1 MCTSKPKAPKLPP
14 PPPPPQEV
22 QAPDAI
28 NKRRRNQNTGGF
40 ASVPGSTLLTG
51 PSGAGVATT
60 GASTLLGG

>member
-28 NKRRRNQNTGGF
+28 NKKRRNQNSGGF

-51 PSGAGVATT
+51 PAGAGVATT
-60 GASTLLGG
+60 GTSTLLGG